1 MVLLMGSVI
10 AWVNKPVQLTVFDN
24 ARVGAG
30 THGGSLRQGW
40 HAYARIH

>member
-24 ARVGAG
+24 A
-30 THGGSLRQGW
+30 HEGSLRQGW